1 MNNNEFKLE
10 GFASW
15 DLPVYLHR
23 QNPVPL
29 DETSVFTSFE
39 AAQQY
44 ASDEQRMAYP
54 GQIISVVTDSFLLK
68 RISVLLF
75 IFASSLNCFC
85 VIPLF
90 FNLTKSFA

>member
-29 DETSVFTSFE
+29 DETSVFASFE

-44 ASDEQRMAYP
+44 ASNEDGMAYP
-54 GQIISVVTDSFLLK
+54 
-68 RISVLLF
+68 
-75 IFASSLNCFC
+75 
-85 VIPLF
+85 
-90 FNLTKSFA
+90 